1 MRKNKWLLALLA
13 ASVSLASLPAMAE
26 SLSVALDEITITANK
41 MEENI
46 HKIPQSISVLDET
59 EIEEMGL
66 KNSMDV
72 LDQIPAMLTTPNY
85 GVGVTFRRLK
95 RSVFTENNP
104 VVIHVDGVPISN
116 SYGFDFS
123 PGRSAGPRG

>member
-26 SLSVALDEITITANK
+26 SLSVALDEITVTANK

-46 HKIPQSISVLDET
+46 HKVPQSISVLDET

-72 LDQIPAMLTTPNY
+72 LDQIPSMLTTPNF
-85 GVGVTFRRLK
+85 GVGVTFYALSHRL
-95 RSVFTENNP
+95 VFLYAVIQRYFGLP
-104 VVIHVDGVPISN
+104 VCL
-116 SYGFDFS
+116 
-123 PGRSAGPRG
+123 

>member
-1 MRKNKWLLALLA
+1 MQVISK
-13 ASVSLASLPAMAE
+13 
-26 SLSVALDEITITANK
+26 
-41 MEENI
+41 
-46 HKIPQSISVLDET
+46 HKVPQSISILDAT

-123 PGRSAGPRG
+123 PDRRNRRIRRSPHHRCRVELQFLGETVYWRI